1 VVVLIL
7 QTIINRKPAGRSA
20 RIGQVRAWGNPGER
34 GDLRERSTA
43 SGSPDSSRWGAAA
56 SLLLVI
62 VLAAGLPVL
71 VGALG
76 GGELLRELV
85 EGAGPWAPVAYVAAK
100 AVATI
105 VAPLSGTPL
114 KAASGA
120 LFGFVGGIGYSALG
134 DIIGG
139 CVCFWATR
147 YAGRS
152 AVVVF
157 AGTDG
162 MARVDEL
169 ARNTG
174 GWRAVLFGR
183 LVLSPVY
190 NLVSC
195 AAGLTKLPFWQ
206 YLAVTALGG
215 IVHTA
220 FLVSLGA
227 SAVLDWKMR
236 LAAYAAIAVLAAV
249 ALLGWRRLRRSL
261 YRGF

>member
-1 VVVLIL
+1 MLLL
-7 QTIINRKPAGRSA
+7 QTIINRKLVRRPARV
-20 RIGQVRAWGNPGER
+20 GQVRAWPKSGER
-34 GDLRERSTA
+34 NNVQDSFTV
-43 SGSPDSSRWGAAA
+43 SGWPDSPRWGAAT
-56 SLLLVI
+56 SFLLVI
-62 VLAAGLPVL
+62 VLAVGLPVL

-76 GGELLRELV
+76 GGELLRGLV
-85 EGAGPWAPVAYVAAK
+85 ESAGPWAPLAYVAAK
-100 AVATI
+100 AATTI
-105 VAPLSGTPL
+105 VAPLSGIPL

-120 LFGFVGGIGYSALG
+120 LFGFVGGIGYSVLG
-134 DIIGG
+134 DVIGG

-152 AVVVF
+152 VVVLF

-162 MARVDEL
+162 MARVDEF
-169 ARNTG
+169 ASYSG

-190 NLVSC
+190 NLVSY

-215 IVHTA
+215 IVHTS

-236 LAAYAAIAVLAAV
+236 LAAYAGIAVLAAL
-249 ALLGWRRLRRSL
+249 ALLGGRHLRRIL
-261 YRGF
+261 DRGL

>member
-1 VVVLIL
+1 MMLL
-7 QTIINRKPAGRSA
+7 QTIINRKPVWRST
-20 RIGQVRAWGNPGER
+20 RIGQATAWRKSGER
-34 GDLRERSTA
+34 KNVHERFTG
-43 SGSPDSSRWGAAA
+43 SGSPDSTRWGAAT
-56 SLLLVI
+56 SFLLVI
-62 VLAAGLPVL
+62 VLTVGLPVL

-76 GGELLRELV
+76 GGELLRGLV
-85 EGAGPWAPVAYVAAK
+85 EGAGPWAPLAYVMAK
-100 AVATI
+100 AATTI
-105 VAPLSGTPL
+105 VAPLSGIPL

-134 DIIGG
+134 DVIGG

-152 AVVVF
+152 VVVLF

-169 ARNTG
+169 ARYSG

-190 NLVSC
+190 NLVSY
-195 AAGLTKLPFWQ
+195 AAGLTRLPFWQ

-215 IVHTA
+215 IVHTSI
-220 FLVSLGA
+220 LVSLGA

-236 LAAYAAIAVLAAV
+236 LAAYAGITVLAAL
-249 ALLGWRRLRRSL
+249 ALLGRRRLRRIL
-261 YRGF
+261 DREL

>member
-1 VVVLIL
+1 M
-7 QTIINRKPAGRSA
+7 RSA
-20 RIGQVRAWGNPGER
+20 AESCCEDWS
-34 GDLRERSTA
+34 RE
-43 SGSPDSSRWGAAA
+43 
-56 SLLLVI
+56 
-62 VLAAGLPVL
+62 
-71 VGALG
+71 
-76 GGELLRELV
+76 
-85 EGAGPWAPVAYVAAK
+85 AGPWAPLAYVVAK
-100 AVATI
+100 AATTI
-105 VAPLSGTPL
+105 VAPLCGIPL

-134 DIIGG
+134 DVIGG

-152 AVVVF
+152 VVVLF

-162 MARVDEL
+162 MARVDEF
-169 ARNTG
+169 ARYSG

-190 NLVSC
+190 NLVSY

-215 IVHTA
+215 IVHTS

-236 LAAYAAIAVLAAV
+236 LAAYAGIAVLAAL
-249 ALLGWRRLRRSL
+249 ALLGGRRLRRIL
-261 YRGF
+261 DRGCEPKRRTLNRWKISSTGRPRQGAAKRKNGSEPISR